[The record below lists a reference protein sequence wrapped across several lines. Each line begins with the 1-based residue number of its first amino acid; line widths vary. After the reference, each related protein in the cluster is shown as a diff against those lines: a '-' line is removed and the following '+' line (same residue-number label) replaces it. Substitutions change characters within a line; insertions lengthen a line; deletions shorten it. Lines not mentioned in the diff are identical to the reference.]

1 MSRIVHLEGRE
12 IGLVLDTGPAGTPL
26 LLHWGAKLKGGS
38 YLDHLPDLAVR
49 AVGPASLDLDP
60 PETSL
65 FPVPGGGVMG
75 YPALL
80 GSRGGQAWT
89 ADFGAWEVDGAD
101 GATTLRARDEA
112 AALALTLRLRLDPA
126 DDVLVLSAELANE
139 GDEPY
144 EVHWLAAASLALPYG
159 IDELLSL
166 HGRWGLEFQIN
177 RERLGGGTWLVEN
190 RRGRTS
196 HFTGPGIILGRP
208 GFTADVGEVYG
219 VHLGWSGNARLLVQ
233 RLEDGGRQVM
243 VGELFKPGE
252 IALGP
257 GERLTTPEV
266 HAAYAKG
273 GLNALMQRH
282 HAHVRRTVLPWREG
296 TMPPRPVTLNTWE
309 ANYFAHDETRLMAQA
324 DAAAALGVER
334 FVLDDGWFPGRDDDT
349 GGLGDWHPDPKKYP
363 DGLGPLVRHV
373 TKLGVGFGLWVEPEM
388 VSVNSDLYRAH
399 PDWVLRA
406 EGRPHITGRN
416 QLVLD
421 LTREEVRDCLF
432 EALDSLLRDHAI
444 TYLKWDMNR
453 DLAAAGDASGRAA
466 YHRQTL
472 GLYDLLDRL
481 RTGHPD
487 VEIETCASGG
497 GRADY
502 GVLRRTHRIWTSDCT
517 DALDRVAIQRG
528 FTLFFPLEVMGTH
541 VSAAPNHQTGRRHG
555 LAFRAIVALF
565 GHFGLELDPL
575 TLDDAECHELK
586 AWIALHKRLRPL
598 LHAGTFWHLAEE
610 AGRTGHGVVS
620 ADQGHAVFAVAG
632 IAHQSTKL
640 PPPLRLNGLDPDLAY
655 KITLPPPGRLSVER
669 PTSAQRALAEG
680 RLVVPG
686 GLLMAVGLSLPEL
699 WPEKALLFELR
710 AVGKA

>member
-1 MSRIVHLEGRE
+1 MSRVLHLEGKE
-12 IGLVLDTGPAGTPL
+12 VSLVLDLDVAGGPL
-26 LLHWGAKLKGGS
+26 LLHWGAKLEGAG
-38 YLDHLPDLAVR
+38 LERLADVAAR

-60 PETSL
+60 PEASL

-75 YPALL
+75 HPALL
-80 GSRGGQAWT
+80 GGRGGRDWT
-89 ADFGAWEVDGAD
+89 ADFGPW
-101 GATTLRARDEA
+101 TTDDENGVTVLHARDA
-112 AALALTLRLRLDPA
+112 AAVLALTLRLRLDPA

-159 IDELLSL
+159 VDELLSP
-166 HGRWGLEFQIN
+166 HGRWGLEFQLE

-196 HFTGPGIILGRP
+196 HFTTPSVVLGRP
-208 GFTADVGEVYG
+208 GFTVDQGEVYG

-233 RLEDGGRQVM
+233 RLDDGRRQVM
-243 VGELFKPGE
+243 AGELFVPGE

-257 GERLTTPEV
+257 GKSLRTPEV
-266 HAAYAKG
+266 YAAHAKG

-282 HAHVRRTVLPWREG
+282 HAHVRRTVLPWRG
-296 TMPPRPVTLNTWE
+296 GATPPRPVTLNTWE

-324 DAAAALGVER
+324 AAAAALGVER
-334 FVLDDGWFPGRDDDT
+334 FVLDDGWFSGRDDDT
-349 GGLGDWHPDPKKYP
+349 GGLGDWYPDSKKYP
-363 DGLGPLVRHV
+363 EGLAPLVRRV
-373 TKLGVGFGLWVEPEM
+373 TKLGMGFGLWVEPEM

-421 LTREEVRDCLF
+421 LTRDEVRDHLF
-432 EALDSLLRDHAI
+432 AALDTLLRDHAI

-453 DLAAAGDASGRAA
+453 DLAAAGDAAGRAA
-466 YHRQTL
+466 YHRQSL
-472 GLYDLLDRL
+472 SLYDLLDRL
-481 RTGHPD
+481 RGAHPD

-502 GVLRRTHRIWTSDCT
+502 GVLRRTHRVWTSDCT

-528 FTLFFPLEVMGTH
+528 FALFFPPEVMGAH
-541 VSAAPNHQTGRRHG
+541 VSAVPNHQTGRRHG

-575 TLDDAECHELK
+575 TLGAAERDELK
-586 AWIALHKRLRPL
+586 VWIALHKRLRPL
-598 LHAGTFWHLAEE
+598 LHAGTFWHLAAE

-620 ADQGHAVFAVAG
+620 ADRRHAVFAVVG
-632 IAHQSTKL
+632 IAHQPTKL
-640 PPPLRLNGLDPDLAY
+640 PPPLRLIGLDPNLAY
-655 KITLPPPGRLSVER
+655 EITLPPPGRLSVER
-669 PTSAQRALAEG
+669 PTSAHQALVEG
-680 RLVVPG
+680 RLIVPG
-686 GLLMAVGLSLPEL
+686 DVLMKVGLSPPEL
-699 WPEKALLFELR
+699 WPEKALLFELQ
-710 AVGKA
+710 ALGEA